1 MRRGASKCQH
11 HYHYQFEST
20 LWLWLHSL
28 NCQYV
33 FFFSLSLN
41 FISLQIMRF
50 AEVFNLQLGF
60 HVKLFSIAASIC
72 YFFVLSLICLILRIL
87 SGWSHDVDKFKCP
100 FLSSSSQHCNFNEF
114 EFVIKC
120 KYFHKTF
127 SQNFSTYFRP
137 YLIANKRSKRSK
149 YLRKF

>member
-1 MRRGASKCQH
+1 MPTPLSLSVRKH
-11 HYHYQFEST
+11 T
-20 LWLWLHSL
+20 LALAPFPQLL
-28 NCQYV
+28 VCA
-33 FFFSLSLN
+33 FFLSLN

-87 SGWSHDVDKFKCP
+87 SGWSHDVDKFKYP

-114 EFVIKC
+114 QFVIK
-120 KYFHKTF
+120 
-127 SQNFSTYFRP
+127 
-137 YLIANKRSKRSK
+137 
-149 YLRKF
+149 